1 MFVASWSEVQV
12 VWKSPSLQLIFEVR
26 TVLTGENKNL
36 TYKVF
41 SNVIKLLWSLNL
53 AINEVDNDVMFYR
66 PFIKLV
72 INFLKK
78 NVIEVVR
85 RISWMIMKKI
95 LTDVSFCSQYAISGI
110 LAIEAEKKRSPKLV
124 SQNN

>member
-78 NVIEVVR
+78 NIIEVLR

>member
-1 MFVASWSEVQV
+1 MNNSVTVSHSRELSNTRVTKIPKFVASWSEVQV

-41 SNVIKLLWSLNL
+41 SNVVKLLWSLNL

-78 NVIEVVR
+78 
-85 RISWMIMKKI
+85 KI
-95 LTDVSFCSQYAISGI
+95 LLKF
-110 LAIEAEKKRSPKLV
+110 
-124 SQNN
+124 

>member
-41 SNVIKLLWSLNL
+41 SNVVKLLWSLNL

-78 NVIEVVR
+78 
-85 RISWMIMKKI
+85 KI
-95 LTDVSFCSQYAISGI
+95 LLKF
-110 LAIEAEKKRSPKLV
+110 
-124 SQNN
+124 

>member
-1 MFVASWSEVQV
+1 MEG
-12 VWKSPSLQLIFEVR
+12 VWYSPSLQLIFEVR

-78 NVIEVVR
+78 
-85 RISWMIMKKI
+85 K
-95 LTDVSFCSQYAISGI
+95 YY
-110 LAIEAEKKRSPKLV
+110 
-124 SQNN
+124 

>member
-41 SNVIKLLWSLNL
+41 SNVVKLLWSLNL

-72 INFLKK
+72 IYFLKK
-78 NVIEVVR
+78 
-85 RISWMIMKKI
+85 KI
-95 LTDVSFCSQYAISGI
+95 FL
-110 LAIEAEKKRSPKLV
+110 
-124 SQNN
+124 